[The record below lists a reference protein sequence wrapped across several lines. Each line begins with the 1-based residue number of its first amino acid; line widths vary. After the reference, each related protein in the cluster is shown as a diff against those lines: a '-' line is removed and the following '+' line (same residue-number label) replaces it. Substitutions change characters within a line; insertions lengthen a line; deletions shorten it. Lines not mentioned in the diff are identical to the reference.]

1 MSAPSQE
8 PTIQEEL
15 QNAFP
20 FLREHIKVARERR
33 VFVETPLEN
42 FQEVFEHVV
51 KKMGFSILCTITG
64 LDMGEKLG
72 AIYHLARPTGVILS
86 LSTNVSKQAPVIHS
100 ITPYFPA
107 ADAYERELVDLLGFK
122 VEGLPAGSRYP
133 LPDGWPEGQY
143 PLRKDWKASMLE
155 KDEGKNA
162 Q

>member
-1 MSAPSQE
+1 MSASSQE
-8 PTIQEEL
+8 PTIREEL
-15 QNAFP
+15 QSRFP
-20 FLREHIKVARERR
+20 FLREHIRVARERR
-33 VFVETPLEN
+33 VFVETPLES
-42 FQEVFEHVV
+42 FQEVFEHLVT
-51 KKMGFSILCTITG
+51 KMGFSILCTITG

-72 AIYHLARPTGVILS
+72 AIYHLARTNGVILS
-86 LSTNVSKQAPVIHS
+86 LSTNVSKEIPVIHT
-100 ITPYFPA
+100 ITSYFPA

-162 Q
+162 